1 MAEGASPPLAG
12 AETQLLAEHQRIR
25 DLLRAIEAS
34 ADLPELLR
42 RLAEARPV
50 LAAHFL
56 AEEAADGFY
65 DWIRSLAPRQL
76 GLVDCLQAEHRRFLA
91 ELDGLA
97 ERARACLA
105 GPVAALL
112 AEAQTLVGRV
122 RAHEAR
128 EDELLLD
135 ALYTDLG
142 HGE

>member
-1 MAEGASPPLAG
+1 MAETGTPPLAD
-12 AETQLLAEHQRIR
+12 AEAQLLAEHHRIR

-42 RLAEARPV
+42 RLAEARPL
-50 LAAHFL
+50 LAAHFR

-65 DWIRSLAPRQL
+65 DLVRSLAPRQL
-76 GLVDCLQAEHRRFLA
+76 ALLDCLQAEHRRFLA
-91 ELDGLA
+91 EIDGLA
-97 ERARACLA
+97 ERVRACLA

-112 AEAQTLVGRV
+112 AEARTLAGRV

-135 ALYTDLG
+135 TLYTDLG